1 MRDIFRRRNFKSTH
15 FLVQNLS
22 NITKVN
28 LIGCTV
34 EALCAFLLWL
44 NFSIAYFAN
53 IPEFMDDFSSDAIKS
68 NKNLESTSFY
78 VPNLQFKSFKLWLIK
93 HWNFLIAYFLFES
106 NKNCCKSKLIEK
118 ALLDHSKKK
127 VVIVPCLFFCTRQNN
142 VTIPIRLLWINQTK
156 ISIFIN
162 LPQIQLTYGMPM
174 HVPFPY
180 FYPNG
185 SKAPSHYHQ
194 SPLQPNVGSHD
205 VSKSHTRR
213 STTSPE
219 NSSSPINFS
228 ARLASTF
235 SNNSLSKSMD
245 DFTAVDNLR
254 CRRSMS
260 SDEVK
265 NHDQPLQQQQHDDE
279 NVEVDWKH
287 KNQKNTLTYTKWK
300 IFSSLEI

>member
-1 MRDIFRRRNFKSTH
+1 MSSH
-15 FLVQNLS
+15 
-22 NITKVN
+22 
-28 LIGCTV
+28 
-34 EALCAFLLWL
+34 CAKHLL
-44 NFSIAYFAN
+44 FARHN
-53 IPEFMDDFSSDAIKS
+53 RE
-68 NKNLESTSFY
+68 T
-78 VPNLQFKSFKLWLIK
+78 
-93 HWNFLIAYFLFES
+93 
-106 NKNCCKSKLIEK
+106 
-118 ALLDHSKKK
+118 
-127 VVIVPCLFFCTRQNN
+127 T
-142 VTIPIRLLWINQTK
+142 PIQMLWINQTQF
-156 ISIFIN
+156 SVFIN

-194 SPLQPNVGSHD
+194 STLQPNIGAHD

-245 DFTAVDNLR
+245 DFTAEDNLR

-260 SDEVK
+260 SDELK
-265 NHDQPLQQQQHDDE
+265 NHDQPQQQQQHDDE
-279 NVEVDWKH
+279 NVEVDWRKIYQRKH
-287 KNQKNTLTYTKWK
+287 
-300 IFSSLEI
+300 